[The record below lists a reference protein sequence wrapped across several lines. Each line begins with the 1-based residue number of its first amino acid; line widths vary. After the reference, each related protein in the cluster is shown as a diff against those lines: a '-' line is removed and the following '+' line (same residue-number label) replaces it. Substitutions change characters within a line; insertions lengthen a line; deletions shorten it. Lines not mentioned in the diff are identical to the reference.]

1 MANYAI
7 KAHRLTKRYDSTLAL
22 DSLSFSVGQNR
33 IIGLIGPNG
42 AGKTTLIKI
51 LTTQL
56 KPTSGKAYVLGHEV
70 GKGSTEIRK
79 RISLLPQEV
88 KAHFYTLTPFEYIYH
103 YLRMRGLKR
112 QEAKEKA
119 REAIREFNI
128 SYADKPMVELSG
140 GMVRK
145 ALVAMVLSFDA
156 ELYFLDEPTVGLD
169 PSARFELWQILRE
182 KTKSSTIFLTSHY
195 IDEVSKVCDEVI
207 LLDKRI
213 LLQGEPEDIVKHYL
227 PRFRKK
233 VVLFEYADVGEY
245 AVKKAGKYTF
255 VYPES
260 ESELEELTESLISR
274 GVPFKI
280 EELTIEDLFLLGW
293 SDD

>member
-1 MANYAI
+1 MANHAI
-7 KAHRLTKRYDSTLAL
+7 KTHRLTKRYGATLAL
-22 DSLSFSVGQNR
+22 DSLSFSVGRNR

-56 KPTSGKAYVLGHEV
+56 KPTSGEAYVLGYELE
-70 GKGSTEIRK
+70 KSIEIRK

-112 QEAKEKA
+112 GEAKEKA
-119 REAIREFNI
+119 REAVREFNI
-128 SYADKPMVELSG
+128 NYADKLMVELSG

-145 ALVAMVLSFDA
+145 ALVAMILSFNA

-182 KTKSSTIFLTSHY
+182 KAKSSTIFLTSHY

-207 LLDKRI
+207 LLNKQI
-213 LLQGEPEDIVKHYL
+213 LLQGKPEEIVKHYL

-245 AVKKAGKYTF
+245 AVKKAGKYIF
-255 VYPES
+255 VYPQN
-260 ESELEELTESLISR
+260 ESELEELTKSLISR

-293 SDD
+293 AND

>member
-1 MANYAI
+1 MAAHAI
-7 KAHRLTKRYDSTLAL
+7 ETHHLTKRYGATLAL

-56 KPTSGKAYVLGHEV
+56 KPTSGKAYVLGYELER
-70 GKGSTEIRK
+70 STEIRK

-103 YLRMRGLKR
+103 YLRMRGLGR
-112 QEAKEKA
+112 GEAKGKA
-119 REAIREFNI
+119 RKAVKEFNI
-128 SYADKPMVELSG
+128 GYANRLMVELSG
-140 GMVRK
+140 GMIRK
-145 ALVAMVLSFDA
+145 ALVAMVLSYDA

-169 PSARFELWQILRE
+169 PSARFELWDILRE
-182 KTKSSTIFLTSHY
+182 RAKGSTIFLTSHY

-207 LLDKRI
+207 LLNRRI
-213 LLQGEPEDIVKHYL
+213 LLQGKPEEIARHYL

-233 VVLFEYADVGEY
+233 VVLFEHADVGEY
-245 AVKKAGKYTF
+245 RVKKAGRHLF
-255 VYPES
+255 VYPQS
-260 ESELEELTESLISR
+260 EDELEELTKSLISG

-293 SDD
+293 AND

>member
-1 MANYAI
+1 M
-7 KAHRLTKRYDSTLAL
+7 
-22 DSLSFSVGQNR
+22 
-33 IIGLIGPNG
+33 
-42 AGKTTLIKI
+42 
-51 LTTQL
+51 
-56 KPTSGKAYVLGHEV
+56 
-70 GKGSTEIRK
+70 
-79 RISLLPQEV
+79 
-88 KAHFYTLTPFEYIYH
+88 
-103 YLRMRGLKR
+103 
-112 QEAKEKA
+112 
-119 REAIREFNI
+119 
-128 SYADKPMVELSG
+128 
-140 GMVRK
+140 
-145 ALVAMVLSFDA
+145 
-156 ELYFLDEPTVGLD
+156 DEPTVGLD
-169 PSARFELWQILRE
+169 PSARFELRQILRE

-260 ESELEELTESLISR
+260 ERELEELTESLISR